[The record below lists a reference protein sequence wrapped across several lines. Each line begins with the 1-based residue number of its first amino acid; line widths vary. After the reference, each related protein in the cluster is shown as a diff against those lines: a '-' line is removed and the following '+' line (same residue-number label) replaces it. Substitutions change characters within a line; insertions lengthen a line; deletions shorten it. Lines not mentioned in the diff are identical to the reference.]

1 MDPRPGHIPVLI
13 EPVLEL
19 LEPKPGQVFVDAT
32 AGLGGH
38 AAAIA
43 PRLGPTGTVV
53 LNDLDPGNLKRAQ
66 ARVLDAC
73 DPEQGPVVRCV
84 RGNFADL
91 PTRLANE
98 GLSADLLLADLGFA
112 STQVDDASRGLSFAR
127 EGPLDMRLDPDSP
140 TTAADLIAQLD
151 ERDLADLLYEF
162 GEERAS
168 RRIARKIVEA
178 RRAAPI
184 ATTGQLAS
192 IVRRALG
199 GGRSRIDPA
208 TRTFQ
213 ALRIAVNDELGSLH
227 ALLDAIGRAARGES
241 GWLARG
247 ARVGIIAFHSL
258 EDRPV
263 KRAFAA
269 MDEAELATRL
279 TRKIVRAGDDERAA
293 NPRSRSARLRVVQIG
308 PCEPQAQRAPR
319 DDTVG

>member
-1 MDPRPGHIPVLI
+1 MDPHAGHIPVLI
-13 EPVLEL
+13 EPVIEL
-19 LEPKPGQVFVDAT
+19 LDPQPGRVFVDAT

-53 LNDLDPGNLKRAQ
+53 LNDLDPGNLSRAQ
-66 ARVLDAC
+66 ARVLAAC
-73 DPEQGPVVRCV
+73 EPGPTVLCV

-91 PTRLANE
+91 PAWLNNK

-140 TTAADLIAQLD
+140 TTAADLIARLD
-151 ERDLADLLYEF
+151 ERDLADLIYEF

-213 ALRIAVNDELGSLH
+213 ALRIAVNDELGSLT
-227 ALLDAIGRAARGES
+227 ALLEAIGLAARGES
-241 GWLARG
+241 GWLTPG

-263 KRAFAA
+263 KRAFVAL
-269 MDEAELATRL
+269 DEAGVATRL

-308 PCEPQAQRAPR
+308 QREPQAQRAPR